1 MKQYSGLKEA
11 GASVL
16 DMLGEYLV
24 NPFKR
29 KREPIDS
36 AAALERFLETRST
49 YVAQTSLYGYLR
61 TRTGVRYP
69 ELFHDPVFVRSI
81 NIAKWHVWL
90 DCLSDLAVYAA
101 GMMAAQAPGRAEE
114 ADALVRRLVLAILD
128 RHGTPADSGDGYAAH
143 ADRVRAR
150 LEALSSR
157 GFADGEAAFTESPGS
172 LTKYAPVVDELK
184 ALDDEIVTNS
194 VRFRWHEIRRDIRAA
209 LNAAAILT

>member
-1 MKQYSGLKEA
+1 MKRYSGLKET

-29 KREPIDS
+29 KRDPIDS

-69 ELFHDPVFVRSI
+69 ELFHDPDFVRSI
-81 NIAKWHVWL
+81 NIAKWHIWL

-101 GMMAAQAPGRAEE
+101 GMMASQTPDRVAE
-114 ADALVRRLVLAILD
+114 ADALVRRLVQTILD
-128 RHGTPADSGDGYAAH
+128 RTGRPEDAGEGYAAH

-150 LEALSSR
+150 LEAFSSQ
-157 GFADGEAAFTESPGS
+157 GFADGEGVFTASPGS
-172 LTKYAPVVDELK
+172 LTKWAPVVEELK

-194 VRFRWHEIRRDIRAA
+194 VRFRWHEIRRELRTVLDA
-209 LNAAAILT
+209 NAILT